1 MGYLHID
8 NLYKNQDILMFKE
21 CYALEKIHGTS
32 AHVTFKTNPSN
43 PTQWQVTFFSGG
55 ESYDKFAALF
65 DKNVLLKTFIDMGLP
80 CDREVTIYGEAYGGK
95 QQGMSDTYGP
105 VLKFSVFDVNKGGND
120 WLSVPEAEDFCK
132 TLGLEFVPW
141 AKVST
146 DLKDLD
152 AQRDA
157 PSVQAVRNGVTE
169 PKKREGVVL
178 RPLMDLTKG
187 NGSRIICKHK
197 GDDFRETASPR
208 VVADPAKLQVLADAD
223 KIAAEWVTVTRLE
236 HVLDKIPGAG
246 MEKMPIILK
255 AMVEDVTRE
264 AKGEIV
270 DNETVRKAIT
280 KKTATMFKDYLKSKL
295 TNG

>member
-1 MGYLHID
+1 M
-8 NLYKNQDILMFKE
+8 
-21 CYALEKIHGTS
+21 EKIHGTS
-32 AHVTFKTNPSN
+32 AHITFKTNPSN
-43 PTQWQVTFFSGG
+43 QTQWQVTFFSGG
-55 ESYDKFAALF
+55 ESYDKFVALF
-65 DKNVLLKTFIDMGLP
+65 EKDVLLKTFIDMGLP
-80 CDREVTIYGEAYGGK
+80 CDREVTVYGEAYGGK
-95 QQGMSDTYGP
+95 QQGMSETYGP
-105 VLKFSVFDVNKGGND
+105 VLKFSVFDVNRGGND
-120 WLSVPEAEDFCK
+120 WLSVPEADAFCK

-141 AKVST
+141 VKVST
-146 DLKDLD
+146 DLKELD

-178 RPLMDLTKG
+178 RPLVDLTKSS
-187 NGSRIICKHK
+187 GSRIICKHK

-246 MEKMPIILK
+246 MENMPAILK
-255 AMVEDVTRE
+255 AMVEDVERE

-270 DNETVRKAIT
+270 TNETVRKAIT
-280 KKTATMFKDYLKSKL
+280 KKTATMFRDYLKSKL